1 MDQGL
6 IDDIISTSFGGAAAG
21 LALYGMQVLFTWI
34 GVKRDARRVHAWMTK
49 ERVAGGDKYRSTRAI
64 ASHNNLTEDRA
75 RFVCSR
81 DERIKLSVGDDPD
94 KWSLEGRG
102 RKSGF

>member
-1 MDQGL
+1 MDQEL
-6 IDDIISTSFGGAAAG
+6 INDIISTSFGGAAAG
-21 LALYGMQVLFTWI
+21 LALYGMQALFAWI
-34 GVKRDARRVHAWMTK
+34 GVKRDACRVHDWMTK
-49 ERVAGGDKYRSTRAI
+49 ERAAGGDKYRSTRAI

-75 RFVCSR
+75 RFVCSH

-94 KWSLEGRG
+94 KWSLEDRG